1 MWQWPT
7 KGTLLQAC
15 NCDYGCPCNFN
26 APPTDG
32 TCDGAWAGQIE
43 EGNFGDADLS
53 GLRFALGAHWPQAIH
68 HGNGEGFIIID
79 ERANEAQRD
88 GLTKILTGQVGGP
101 FAILGGTIS
110 KLHGPEFLPIDIKL
124 DGAHSSVDAGSALQ
138 LEMEPIRN
146 PVSGAEAYPG
156 IVLPQGLLYSTSTR
170 ASCKVYKVDL
180 GVKFEYDGKDA
191 AFSPFEWKSA

>member
-1 MWQWPT
+1 MTTQADVQWPT

-101 FAILGGTIS
+101 FPIQGGTIS
-110 KLHGPEFLPIDIKL
+110 KRLIL
-124 DGAHSSVDAGSALQ
+124 SSTALIVPSMREAPSNWRWSPSATQ
-138 LEMEPIRN
+138 SAAQKPIRESSC
-146 PVSGAEAYPG
+146 PKVFC
-156 IVLPQGLLYSTSTR
+156 TR
-170 ASCKVYKVDL
+170 PAL
-180 GVKFEYDGKDA
+180 GRLARFTKWTLE
-191 AFSPFEWKSA
+191 